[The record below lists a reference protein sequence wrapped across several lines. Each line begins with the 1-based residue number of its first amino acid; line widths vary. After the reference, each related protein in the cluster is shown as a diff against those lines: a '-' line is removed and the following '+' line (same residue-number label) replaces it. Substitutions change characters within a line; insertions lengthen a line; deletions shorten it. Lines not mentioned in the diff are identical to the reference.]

1 MAMRVM
7 DNIVDLEIEC
17 LQNIIA
23 RVDETEEKV
32 LWGKLLEAAEKGRR
46 TGLGTHALADCL
58 ARLQLKY
65 DSQDALNEV
74 DKIFKTFRDNA
85 YD

>member
-1 MAMRVM
+1 FTKLAYFDYDAFAHQTRLAMRVM

-58 ARLQLKY
+58 ARLQ
-65 DSQDALNEV
+65 
-74 DKIFKTFRDNA
+74 
-85 YD
+85 